1 MAAGLSAR
9 LCGMLGMDDVVEII
23 NYLGSVDDSD
33 VPEYLQ
39 SLLGDSAEV
48 KSWSNDYLSAR
59 NAGTLKAALTA
70 DHAVVPA
77 PTPAPAATP
86 SPAPALLP
94 DKIMGVPV
102 RRIKGVHMD
111 PKTNTKK
118 SFNKPQT
125 QKTDH
130 TVDVPPPAP
139 APSKPPPAPKPII
152 ITPLRTGNRTSPT
165 CGCFGSLHKILTNCL
180 TCGYLTCT
188 LEVYDFCPHC
198 KVEILPI
205 KKSSGNLSSAEIH
218 KRRLL
223 EFDRE
228 SAKRT
233 VIFDDQ
239 ADYFS
244 NTNSAWLTEEER
256 KEAGVSDEANRRD
269 IHERVKR
276 NELNLGAII

>member
-1 MAAGLSAR
+1 MTLVSAYRRTISIR
-9 LCGMLGMDDVVEII
+9 LT
-23 NYLGSVDDSD
+23 YFS
-33 VPEYLQ
+33 
-39 SLLGDSAEV
+39 SLRN
-48 KSWSNDYLSAR
+48 SN
-59 NAGTLKAALTA
+59 
-70 DHAVVPA
+70 
-77 PTPAPAATP
+77 
-86 SPAPALLP
+86 ALL
-94 DKIMGVPV
+94 DSNLHSTSL
-102 RRIKGVHMD
+102 R
-111 PKTNTKK
+111 
-118 SFNKPQT
+118 SFAT
-125 QKTDH
+125 F
-130 TVDVPPPAP
+130 V
-139 APSKPPPAPKPII
+139 S
-152 ITPLRTGNRTSPT
+152 G
-165 CGCFGSLHKILTNCL
+165 
-180 TCGYLTCT
+180 
-188 LEVYDFCPHC
+188 YDFCPHC

-269 IHERVKR
+269 IHERVRR